1 MTHPRTPAETPMRL
15 AVWFAAVAVP
25 VAGEAAPAQDRKPDV
40 VARLEGHKGGVS
52 ALAFSPKVS
61 LLATGAG
68 NGVVRLWEAKTG
80 DLLAR
85 LDPQKSSGGRIAH
98 LGFSADGNLVGASSR
113 NAVVVWDLTP
123 PPKRDPK
130 DPKDPKDAKKE
141 PEGPRPIPV
150 VFEDGLGTDANKF
163 GVVAGDGRRVWLSGT
178 EGSRIAVGSRALPN
192 RGAADT
198 TDELRGGFV
207 PLAVD
212 AVADPDSG
220 LVAVYGYTRGGEKAE
235 PAVAFLGLGD
245 ARVVGRGAVRGPVA
259 GRQPSVGFA
268 PDGKFLVACNGEDLM
283 YWRVPGSQVV
293 EGDPKVLAG
302 SVAFAAAAGPN
313 GRVAFASPPEDGRKV
328 KVTVAD
334 LAAATPR
341 VLAVYATDIDRV
353 SALAFSPDGNLLA
366 VADDPEGVVQLWS
379 LAEKK

>member
-1 MTHPRTPAETPMRL
+1 MRL
-15 AVWFAAVAVP
+15 AVWFAAVAAS
-25 VAGEAAPAQDRKPDV
+25 VAGGAAAAQDRKPEV
-40 VARLEGHKGGVS
+40 LVRLEGHKGGVS

-61 LLATGAG
+61 VLATGAG

-85 LDPQKSSGGRIAH
+85 LDPQKSSGGRVAH
-98 LGFSADGNLVGASSR
+98 LGFSADGALLSASSR

-130 DPKDPKDAKKE
+130 DPKDPKDPGDPKKG

-150 VFEDGLGTDANKF
+150 VFDDGLGTDPAKF
-163 GVVAGDGRRVWLSGT
+163 GVVAGDGRRVFLSGAEGT
-178 EGSRIAVGSRALPN
+178 RVSIGSRGLPN
-192 RGAADT
+192 RGAGDT
-198 TDELRGGFV
+198 ADELRGGFT
-207 PLAVD
+207 PLALD
-212 AVADPDSG
+212 AITDPDSA
-220 LVAVYGYTRGGEKAE
+220 LVAMYGYARAGDKAE
-235 PAVAFLGLGD
+235 PAVALLGLGD
-245 ARVVGRGAVRGPVA
+245 ARVVGRGTVRPPVA

-268 PDGKFLVACNGEDLM
+268 PDGKWLVACNGEDLM

-302 SVAFAAAAGPN
+302 AVAFAAAAGPN
-313 GRVAFASPPEDGRKV
+313 GRVAWASPPEDGRKV
-328 KVTVAD
+328 RVTVAE
-334 LAAATPR
+334 LSATAAPR
-341 VLAVYATDIDRV
+341 VIATFASDVDRV

-366 VADDPEGVVQLWS
+366 VADDAEGVVQLWS